1 MKAFSNAAN
10 MKLQGT
16 GIRRSA
22 SVRAPAKED
31 AAHTATFNQ
40 EVAYLKE
47 QVHEAGYNTAS
58 ETLSKATQE

>member
-16 GIRRSA
+16 GMRRSA
-22 SVRAPAKED
+22 TVRAPSIED

-47 QVHEAGYNTAS
+47 HVHEAGYNTAS
-58 ETLSKATQE
+58 ETLSNATWE